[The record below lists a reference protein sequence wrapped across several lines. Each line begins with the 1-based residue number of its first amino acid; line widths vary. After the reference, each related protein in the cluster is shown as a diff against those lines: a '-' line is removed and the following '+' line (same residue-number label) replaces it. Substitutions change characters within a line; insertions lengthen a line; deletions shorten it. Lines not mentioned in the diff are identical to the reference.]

1 MSSDSRQH
9 LEEYRRAFKTPN
21 NNNPQHPIV
30 GLWAVIVPLCSTS
43 YPSQTSGMFAERRKL
58 QLNLVESQSVTV
70 IQTAAEQFSASRQ
83 YCHG

>member
-21 NNNPQHPIV
+21 NPQHPIV
-30 GLWAVIVPLCSTS
+30 GLWAVIVPPCSTS

-58 QLNLVESQSVTV
+58 QLNVVESQSVTV
-70 IQTAAEQFSASRQ
+70 IQMAAEQF
-83 YCHG
+83 